1 MVTWTEAFDLI
12 YKLFV
17 NYTFGSLELA
27 FLGSFLM
34 VAMIAYKLHVS
45 ADGWVL
51 VLGGYGAIAAQLFL
65 PSLALPAIVAV
76 ALGMLIYFLLKRVM
90 R

>member
-1 MVTWTEAFDLI
+1 MDWTTAFDLI

-27 FLGSFLM
+27 YAGSFLL

-51 VLGGYGAIAAQLFL
+51 VLGGYGTVAGLLFL
-65 PSLALPAIVAV
+65 PSLAMGVIVAV
-76 ALGMLIYFLLKRVM
+76 IIGIIVYFLLKRLVK
-90 R
+90 

>member
-1 MVTWTEAFDLI
+1 MDFTTAFSLI
-12 YKLFV
+12 YQLFV

-27 FLGSFLM
+27 YVGSFLM
-34 VAMIAYKLHVS
+34 ISMIAYKLHVS

-51 VLGGYGAIAAQLFL
+51 VLGGYGAVAGWLFL
-65 PSLALPAIVAV
+65 PSLAMPAIVAV
-76 ALGMLIYFLLKRVM
+76 VLGLLIYFLLKRVV

>member
-1 MVTWTEAFDLI
+1 MDWTTAFDLI

-27 FLGSFLM
+27 YAGSFLL

-51 VLGGYGAIAAQLFL
+51 VLGGYGAVAGWLFL
-65 PSLALPAIVAV
+65 PAMAMPALVAV
-76 ALGMLIYFLLKRVM
+76 ILGLLLYFLLKRLV

>member
-1 MVTWTEAFDLI
+1 MDWTTAFDLI

-27 FLGSFLM
+27 YAGSFLL

-51 VLGGYGAIAAQLFL
+51 VLGGYGAVAGWLFL
-65 PSLALPAIVAV
+65 PSLAMPSLVAV
-76 ALGMLIYFLLKRVM
+76 VLGLLLYFLLKRLM

>member
-1 MVTWTEAFDLI
+1 MMWSDAFALI

-17 NYTFGSLELA
+17 NYTFGSLELTYI
-27 FLGSFLM
+27 GSFIM

-51 VLGGYGAIAAQLFL
+51 VLGGYGAVAGWIFL
-65 PSLALPAIVAV
+65 PSLAMPVMVAAGIAI
-76 ALGMLIYFLLKRVM
+76 LLYLLFKRLV